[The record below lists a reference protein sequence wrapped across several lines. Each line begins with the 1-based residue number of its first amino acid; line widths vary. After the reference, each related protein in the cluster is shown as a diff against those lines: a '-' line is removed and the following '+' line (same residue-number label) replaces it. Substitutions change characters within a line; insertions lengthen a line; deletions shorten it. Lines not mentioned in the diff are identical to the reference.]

1 MGEIL
6 TSPEFQIDYGS
17 NKDRYHEV
25 FGGRKGYFNPKY
37 ADTPS
42 AYEAR
47 EILSEMAIEAR
58 KKGQP
63 GTLTQFSDEI
73 SEKVYKVSG
82 DGREREERIKISQ
95 VQLSRA
101 AAGTLSN
108 KPSAKYNGKS
118 PEYFIMMALW
128 KHYKEKYGN
137 EIEYY
142 I

>member
-25 FGGRKGYFNPKY
+25 FGGRKGYFNSKY

-47 EILSEMAIEAR
+47 EILINMAIEAR
-58 KKGQP
+58 KRGEP
-63 GTLTQFSDEI
+63 GTLTQFSNEI
-73 SEKVYKVSG
+73 SEIVYKVSKG
-82 DGREREERIKISQ
+82 GIEYKKEIKISQ
-95 VQLSRA
+95 VQISRA
-101 AAGTLSN
+101 ARGLLSN
-108 KPSAKYNGKS
+108 KPLAIYDGKS
-118 PEYFIMMALW
+118 PEYFVLMALR